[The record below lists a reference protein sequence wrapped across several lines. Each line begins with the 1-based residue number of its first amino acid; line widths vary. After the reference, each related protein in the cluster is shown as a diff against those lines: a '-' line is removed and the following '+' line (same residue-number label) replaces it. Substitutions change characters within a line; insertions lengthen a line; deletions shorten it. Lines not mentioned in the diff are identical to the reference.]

1 MFSTGLVTVTGP
13 GGKQMYLFTRS
24 ARLNSFDGMEWASNI
39 RGHAAEVLNND
50 VQLWTTVFSPGSG
63 LLSWTSWWDSLAS
76 LESAMAGLVG
86 SAKYLELATQ
96 GRDFIE
102 GGVDDLL
109 SQTVFGEP
117 AGDTSAR
124 YVGVVQAVA
133 ANGRIGDAM
142 AAGVGIAQ
150 KAAEVAVTPTMF
162 VRGITGAYGGVGW
175 IAGYENLAAMDAAE
189 TKLAADP
196 SWLSLVDGSAS
207 CFIADPTVTQ
217 SVIFM
222 KVG

>member
-1 MFSTGLVTVTGP
+1 
-13 GGKQMYLFTRS
+13 MYLFTRS
-24 ARLNSFDGMEWASNI
+24 ARLNSFDGTEWALNI
-39 RGHAAEVLNND
+39 RSHASEVLGND
-50 VQLWTTVFSPGSG
+50 VQLWATVFSPGSG
-63 LLSWTSWWDSLAS
+63 LLSWTSWWDSLGS
-76 LESAMAGLVG
+76 LESAMAGLVTN
-86 SAKYLELATQ
+86 AKYLELATQ

-117 AGDTSAR
+117 IGDASAM

-133 ANGRIGDAM
+133 ANGKIGDAM

-150 KAAEVAVTPTMF
+150 KAAEVGGAPTMF

-175 IAGYENLAAMDAAE
+175 ITGYESLAAMDTAQS
-189 TKLAADP
+189 KLAADP
-196 SWLSLVDGSAS
+196 SWLSTIDSSGG
-207 CFIADPTVTQ
+207 CFNADPASTQ

-222 KVG
+222 KLG